1 MALNYIPIQASSVP
15 CEHIFSSASKTDTKR
30 HNRIN
35 SDLFKVL
42 QILKFGYKCERLD
55 FLGGLLVIEEE
66 MLVEPPPASNI
77 DHLGGLVAQTG
88 ETLDVMLAAISI
100 DDNNELLV

>member
-15 CEHIFSSASKTDTKR
+15 CEQIFSSASKTDMKQ

-35 SDLFKVL
+35 SNLFKAL
-42 QILKFGYKCERLD
+42 RILKFSYKCEWLD
-55 FLGGLLVIEEE
+55 FSGGLLVIEEE
-66 MLVEPPPASNI
+66 MLVEPPPVSNI

-88 ETLDVMLAAISI
+88 ETLDAMLAAISI
-100 DDNNELLV
+100 DDDN